1 MESNVE
7 DQNTPAAAEE
17 PKAPRRRASRRV
29 SAAAGATAEAAA
41 VIAGEATA
49 APVEAA
55 QTVEA
60 APAAE
65 TAAAPTEAA
74 VAPAEAAAPV
84 EEAPKK
90 RATRSRKKAAD
101 ADAPGAEASATPEA
115 AAAPAATEAPAEEEA
130 PKKRATR
137 SRKKAVE
144 PEAPAA
150 DEAAAPAAEAKSTE
164 KAAPA
169 ADVDAPAPEAAT
181 EAPAEPVKRATRSR
195 RAKAEPAAAEA
206 PATEGDAAAEASPAP
221 AAAEA
226 PAAEA
231 PATESTDSG
240 AAQNGAKQESEAG
253 DSEKPTARSRRARGR
268 GAKNENADSS
278 EIAEQDTDGADAGR
292 GRGQSNGDKG
302 RQNGQGNQNGQGAQ
316 NGQGNQGSQNGP
328 SGQNAADNS
337 SRSSRT
343 RQRDRKRRG
352 TGDDFEPEITEDD
365 VLLPIAGILDVLD
378 NYAFVRTSG
387 YLPGTSDVY
396 VSLGQVKKYGLRRGD
411 AVVGAIRQ
419 PRDGESGSRQ
429 KYNAIVKI
437 DAVNGRTLED
447 SEQRAEAAD
456 LTAIYPD
463 TRLRFEGTP
472 DSVLGRSIDLVAPIG
487 LGQRGLIVLPARTAG
502 TPILSEL
509 AEAVRANAPE
519 AHLMMVLAD
528 AQPEDVTHLERS
540 VRGEVVAATFDRPAE
555 DQATVAELAI
565 ERAKRMLELGHDVVV
580 LMDSLNRFARAY
592 AQAQHGQARPAHDE
606 IDEFALGQI
615 MKLLAAARNV
625 ENGGSLTIL
634 ATVQHGTGLPADQT
648 LLREARRVANSEI
661 RIGKARAGVAPTV
674 QLAKSRTA
682 TAAALLSADEAGVL
696 GLIRTELHD
705 DDAQQKVVE
714 RIRKT
719 ASNAALLAEVQR
731 AGGLS

>member
-7 DQNTPAAAEE
+7 DQNTPAASEE
-17 PKAPRRRASRRV
+17 TPAPRRRASRRV

-41 VIAGEATA
+41 VL
-49 APVEAA
+49 
-55 QTVEA
+55 A

-65 TAAAPTEAA
+65 TPAPETTVAPAAEAPAVEAA
-74 VAPAEAAAPV
+74 VAEAPVAEAEA
-84 EEAPKK
+84 APKK
-90 RATRSRKKAAD
+90 RATRSRKKAE
-101 ADAPGAEASATPEA
+101 PAE
-115 AAAPAATEAPAEEEA
+115 APAAEGTEAPAADTAVAAEAEAA

-137 SRKKAVE
+137 SRKKAEPVE
-144 PEAPAA
+144 VAVAESTEVPAA
-150 DEAAAPAAEAKSTE
+150 DATTTEAPAAEA
-164 KAAPA
+164 P
-169 ADVDAPAPEAAT
+169 V
-181 EAPAEPVKRATRSR
+181 EAPAEPVKRTRSR
-195 RAKAEPAAAEA
+195 RAKTEP
-206 PATEGDAAAEASPAP
+206 TDAAAASASTDQAP
-221 AAAEA
+221 AAQAETA
-226 PAAEA
+226 VDASATAAQGETA
-231 PATESTDSG
+231 AAG
-240 AAQNGAKQESEAG
+240 AAQADAVKPDADAAKSDAAG
-253 DSEKPTARSRRARGR
+253 ESEKPNRNRRARGR
-268 GAKNENADSS
+268 GAKAETS
-278 EIAEQDTDGADAGR
+278 EAAEQTEQDTDSEESGR
-292 GRGQSNGDKG
+292 GRGQSQNGEKNRQNNG
-302 RQNGQGNQNGQGAQ
+302 QNGQNNGQNG
-316 NGQGNQGSQNGP
+316 QGSQNGP
-328 SGQNAADNS
+328 ADKNGAENS

-352 TGDDFEPEITEDD
+352 SGDDLEPELTEDD

-419 PRDGESGSRQ
+419 PREGESGSRQ

-437 DAVNGRTLED
+437 DAVNGRTLE
-447 SEQRAEAAD
+447 ETENRVEAAD
-456 LTAIYPD
+456 LTPIYPD
-463 TRLRFEGTP
+463 TRLRLEGTP
-472 DSVLGRSIDLVAPIG
+472 TAALGRAIDLVAPIG

-502 TPILSEL
+502 APILTEL

-519 AHLMMVLAD
+519 AHLMLVLAD
-528 AQPEDVTHLERS
+528 AQPEDVTHLERT
-540 VRGEVVAATFDRPAE
+540 VRGEVVAASFDRPAE
-555 DQATVAELAI
+555 DQATVAELSI

-580 LMDSLNRFARAY
+580 LIDSLNRFARAY

-634 ATVQHGTGLPADQT
+634 ATAQHGTGLPADQT

-661 RIGKARAGVAPTV
+661 RIGKTRAGVAPIVT
-674 QLAKSRTA
+674 LAKSRTA
-682 TAAALLSADEAGVL
+682 NTTAMLSADEANVL
-696 GLIRTELHD
+696 GLLREALQD
-705 DDAQQKVVE
+705 DDAEHKLTK
-714 RIRKT
+714 RIRET